1 MRPRLLLGMQSQR
14 IPGASHIVNEPRAFS
29 AALYAFQFVV
39 RYMLHCLF
47 FASVTPSFHGR
58 RRGDLDNKASAS
70 RERLSVVE
78 EVGA

>member
-1 MRPRLLLGMQSQR
+1 MPSQR
-14 IPGASHIVNEPRAFS
+14 IPRANHIVNEPRAFS

-47 FASVTPSFHGR
+47 FAYVTPSVQGR